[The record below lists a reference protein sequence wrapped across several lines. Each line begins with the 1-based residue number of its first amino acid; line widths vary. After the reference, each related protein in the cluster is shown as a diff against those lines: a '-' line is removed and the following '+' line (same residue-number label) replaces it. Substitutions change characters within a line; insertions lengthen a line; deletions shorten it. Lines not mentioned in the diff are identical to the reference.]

1 MVLFN
6 IALPPFLF
14 NLILLR
20 SNISCRG
27 KQPKRQRETDRE
39 RQCAK
44 ERKKTM
50 EEAMT
55 GRRKKKRIKEKRN

>member
-27 KQPKRQRETDRE
+27 KQPKRQRERQTERDSVRKRE
-39 RQCAK
+39 RKQW
-44 ERKKTM
+44 KKQ
-50 EEAMT
+50 
-55 GRRKKKRIKEKRN
+55 